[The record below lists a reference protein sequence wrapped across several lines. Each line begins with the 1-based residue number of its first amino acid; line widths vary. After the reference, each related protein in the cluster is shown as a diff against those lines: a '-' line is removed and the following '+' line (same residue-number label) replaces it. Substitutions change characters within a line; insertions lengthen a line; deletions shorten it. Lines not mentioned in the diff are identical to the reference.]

1 MSAGAAGIPEPI
13 LAQGLEWL
21 VVMWSG
27 EATADERAAWQRW
40 RNAHPDHERAWQ
52 QVQRLDAR
60 LLGVSPEASA
70 RALASSG
77 RQVGRRKALR
87 LMGFGL
93 LGAGAAGLAAGRL
106 PWAAYAADYRTAVGE
121 RREVLLEDG
130 TRFTLNSDSAVDV
143 QYSAGARRLVLRRGE
158 LYVATGPGAL
168 AAGRPFSVATEYGSV
183 LALGTRYSVEIQR
196 DRMRV
201 GVYKGTVEIQPRQ
214 GAALRLQAG
223 QAAGFTADTAA
234 LLPAASAAAP
244 AWLRGQLVADRLR
257 LADFLDQVE
266 RYRHGVIRCDPRVAD
281 LIVSGVY
288 PLADTDRILASLAA
302 ALPLRVSRYTGYWVV
317 VAPKNPG
324 QP

>member
-77 RQVGRRKALR
+77 RQAGRRKALR

-158 LYVATGPGAL
+158 LYVATGHGAL

-201 GVYKGTVEIQPRQ
+201 GVYEGAVEIQPRQ

-234 LLPAASAAAP
+234 LLPAAPAAAP

-257 LADFLDQVE
+257 LADFLDQVG

-317 VAPKNPG
+317 VEPENPG

>member
-1 MSAGAAGIPEPI
+1 
-13 LAQGLEWL
+13 
-21 VVMWSG
+21 
-27 EATADERAAWQRW
+27 
-40 RNAHPDHERAWQ
+40 
-52 QVQRLDAR
+52 
-60 LLGVSPEASA
+60 
-70 RALASSG
+70 
-77 RQVGRRKALR
+77 
-87 LMGFGL
+87 MGFGL
-93 LGAGAAGLAAGRL
+93 LGAGAAGLAAARL

-130 TRFTLNSDSAVDV
+130 TRFTLNSVSAVDV

-158 LYVATGPGAL
+158 LYVATGHGAL

-201 GVYKGTVEIQPRQ
+201 GVYEGAVEIQPRQ

-302 ALPLRVSRYTGYWVV
+302 ALPLRVSHYTGYWVV
-317 VAPKNPG
+317 VEPKNPG

>member
-1 MSAGAAGIPEPI
+1 MKAGAAGIPEPI

-70 RALASSG
+70 QALAQSG
-77 RQVGRRKALR
+77 RQAGRRKALR
-87 LMGFGL
+87 LMGWGL
-93 LGAGAAGLAAGRL
+93 MGGGAALAAGRL
-106 PWAAYAADYRTAVGE
+106 PWAVYAADYRTAVGE
-121 RREVLLEDG
+121 RREVVLEDG

-143 QYSAGARRLVLRRGE
+143 QYSAGARRLALRRGE
-158 LYVATGPGAL
+158 LYVATGHGAL
-168 AAGRPFSVATEYGSV
+168 AAGRPFSVATDHGSV

-201 GVYKGTVEIQPRQ
+201 AVYEGAVEIQPRQ

-223 QAAGFTADTAA
+223 QAAGVTPDAA
-234 LLPAASAAAP
+234 GLLPAAPAAAP
-244 AWLRGQLVADRLR
+244 AWLQGQLVADRLR
-257 LADFLDQVE
+257 LTDFLDQVG

-302 ALPLRVSRYTGYWVV
+302 ALPVQVSRYTGYWVV
-317 VAPKNPG
+317 VEPKNPG
-324 QP
+324 RP